1 MEKANGRKDKGTE
14 KYMSYIKEERL
25 KKLKENYQRPELSG
39 FDFNENERFEGD
51 DLTVAYMCTSGC

>member
-1 MEKANGRKDKGTE
+1 MKKLNDNRVTE
-14 KYMSYIKEERL
+14 PSRIKEER
-25 KKLKENYQRPELSG
+25 KKALQNNYQRPELSG